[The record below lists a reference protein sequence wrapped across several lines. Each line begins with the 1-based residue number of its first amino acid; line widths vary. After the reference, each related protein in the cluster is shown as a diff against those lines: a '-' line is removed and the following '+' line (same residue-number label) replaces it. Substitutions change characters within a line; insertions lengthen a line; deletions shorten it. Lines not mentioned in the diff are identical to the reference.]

1 MSFSLPLRYFI
12 LVLFYSRIWVGVV
25 YFWYKDSTCAA
36 EAVDLFARGFVV
48 KSFQVGY
55 TQYMGYYSDTD
66 SQMEALQIKLLR
78 QAPPWRK
85 MEMLINLNA
94 SARELALAGLRRR
107 YPSSSEK
114 ALNRRLA
121 DILLGE
127 QLAAKVYGVPTEDAA

>member
-1 MSFSLPLRYFI
+1 
-12 LVLFYSRIWVGVV
+12 
-25 YFWYKDSTCAA
+25 
-36 EAVDLFARGFVV
+36 
-48 KSFQVGY
+48 
-55 TQYMGYYSDTD
+55 MGYYSDTD